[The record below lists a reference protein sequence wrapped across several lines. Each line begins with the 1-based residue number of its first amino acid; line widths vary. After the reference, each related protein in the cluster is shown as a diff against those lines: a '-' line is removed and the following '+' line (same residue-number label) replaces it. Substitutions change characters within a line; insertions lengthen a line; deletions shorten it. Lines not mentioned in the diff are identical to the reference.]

1 MQEFLYFVFFTK
13 EVRYGY
19 LFYYPAAYVERD
31 CDAGEFSA
39 AALCLGVVDYVRADA
54 GTAPVT
60 VSDFSNR
67 EYCNRHEE
75 AHHI

>member
-1 MQEFLYFVFFTK
+1 MLYCT
-13 EVRYGY
+13 
-19 LFYYPAAYVERD
+19 AAYAERD
-31 CDAGEFSA
+31 CEAGKFA
-39 AALCLGVVDYVRADA
+39 AETVCLGVVDPVRADA

-67 EYCNRHEE
+67 EYCNRNEE

>member
-1 MQEFLYFVFFTK
+1 M
-13 EVRYGY
+13 
-19 LFYYPAAYVERD
+19 FYYPAAYVERD
-31 CDAGEFSA
+31 CEEGEYSA
-39 AALCLGVVDYVRADA
+39 ETVCLGVVDPVRADA

-67 EYCNRHEE
+67 EYCNRNEE